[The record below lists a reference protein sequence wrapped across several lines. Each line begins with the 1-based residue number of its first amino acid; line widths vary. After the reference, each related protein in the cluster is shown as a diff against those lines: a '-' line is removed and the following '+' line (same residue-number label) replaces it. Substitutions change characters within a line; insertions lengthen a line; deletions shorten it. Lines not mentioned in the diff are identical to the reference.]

1 MSSNIGVA
9 KSTSELAEVEL
20 FLAVDT
26 GGTKTA
32 ACLADLSAPRD
43 NCVLGRGRGSAG
55 NPFSVGFDEATR
67 AIGSAIEQACSAADQ
82 DCEHVSR
89 LMLSI
94 AGAANPQISQQFV
107 RWAHDTY
114 QVDHV
119 AIVSDV
125 LPILAAGTP
134 DCCGIALIAGT
145 GSIAF
150 GRTADGRTKRCGG
163 WGYLLGDEGSG
174 YSVGR
179 SALSHALRELEC
191 GTLWHPNSLTEAIVS
206 KLKVNTVTELTKTVY
221 TSDDPRSFIAS
232 LAPLVVTAAE
242 HGDKKAEA
250 ILDWAAT
257 ELAELVARTADLLD
271 GSDEPIPLALG
282 GGFLVRSERIQ
293 QQLDEWLNKFNV
305 KHIAKLVTDPLEGC
319 IRLAEPQFA
328 GTLVEWRTPLI

>member
-1 MSSNIGVA
+1 MSSEIGVT
-9 KSTSELAEVEL
+9 KSAAEMADVEL
-20 FLAVDT
+20 FVAVDT

-32 ACLADLSAPRD
+32 ACLVDLNAPED
-43 NCVLGRGRGSAG
+43 NCVLGRGRASAG
-55 NPFSVGFDEATR
+55 NPFSVGFAEATR
-67 AIGSAIEQACSAADQ
+67 AIGSAIEQACAAAQQ
-82 DCEHVSR
+82 DCDHVTR

-107 RWAHDTY
+107 RWAHETY
-114 QVDHV
+114 QADQV

-134 DCCGIALIAGT
+134 NCCGIALIAGT

-150 GRTADGRTKRCGG
+150 GRAADGRTKRCGG

-191 GTLWHPNSLTEAIVS
+191 ETVWHPNSLTEAVVS
-206 KLKVNTVTELTKTVY
+206 KLKVKTVTELTKTVY
-221 TSDDPRSFIAS
+221 TNDDPRSFIAS

-242 HGDKKAEA
+242 HGDTKAEA

-257 ELAELVARTADLLD
+257 ELAELVARTADLMD
-271 GSDEPIPLALG
+271 GSDGPISLALG

-293 QQLDEWLNKFNV
+293 EQLLEWLHKFKV
-305 KHIAKLVTDPLEGC
+305 AHVAKLVTDPLEGC
-319 IRLAEPQFA
+319 IRLADPRFA
-328 GTLVEWRTPLI
+328 GTLVTWHNA

>member
-1 MSSNIGVA
+1 MSSEIGVK
-9 KSTSELAEVEL
+9 KSAAELADVEL

-26 GGTKTA
+26 GGSKTA
-32 ACLADLSAPRD
+32 ACVADLNAPQET
-43 NCVLGRGRGSAG
+43 CILGHGRSTAG
-55 NPFSVGFDEATR
+55 NPFSVGFAEATR
-67 AIGSAIEQACSAADQ
+67 AIASAIEQACTAAEQ
-82 DCEHVSR
+82 DCERVSR
-89 LMLSI
+89 LILSI

-107 RWAHDTY
+107 HWAHDTY
-114 QVDHV
+114 QVDQV

-134 DCCGIALIAGT
+134 NCCGIALIAGT

-150 GRTADGRTKRCGG
+150 GRAADGRTKRCGG

-191 GTLWHPNSLTEAIVS
+191 ETLWHPKSLTEAVVS
-206 KLKVNTVTELTKTVY
+206 KLHVKTVTELTKTVY
-221 TSDDPRSFIAS
+221 TNADSRSFIAS

-257 ELAELVARTADLLD
+257 ELAELGARTADLMD
-271 GSDEPIPLALG
+271 GSDEPISLALG
-282 GGFLVRSERIQ
+282 GGFLVRSHRLQE
-293 QQLDEWLNKFNV
+293 QLGEWLHKFKV
-305 KHIAKLVTDPLEGC
+305 EHVAKLVTDPLEGC
-319 IRLAEPQFA
+319 IRLADSQFA
-328 GTLVEWRTPLI
+328 GTLVTWHDA

>member
-1 MSSNIGVA
+1 MSSEIGVK
-9 KSTSELAEVEL
+9 KSAAESADVEL
-20 FLAVDT
+20 FVAVDT

-32 ACLADLSAPRD
+32 ACLVDLRAPQD

-55 NPFSVGFDEATR
+55 NPFSVGFAEATR
-67 AIGSAIEQACSAADQ
+67 AIGSAIEQACSAAQQ

-114 QVDHV
+114 QADQV

-134 DCCGIALIAGT
+134 NCCGIALIAGT

-150 GRTADGRTKRCGG
+150 GRAADGRTKRCGG

-174 YSVGR
+174 YSIGR

-191 GTLWHPNSLTEAIVS
+191 ETLWHPNSLTEAVVS
-206 KLKVNTVTELTKTVY
+206 KLKVKTVTELTKTVY
-221 TSDDPRSFIAS
+221 TNDDPRSFIAS

-257 ELAELVARTADLLD
+257 ELAELVARTADLMD
-271 GSDEPIPLALG
+271 GSGAPIPLALG

-293 QQLDEWLNKFNV
+293 EQLLEWLHKFKV
-305 KHIAKLVTDPLEGC
+305 EHVAKLVTNPLEGC
-319 IRLAEPQFA
+319 IRLADPQFA
-328 GTLVEWRTPLI
+328 GTLVNWYSA

>member
-1 MSSNIGVA
+1 MSSKIGVM
-9 KSTSELAEVEL
+9 KSASKSAGVGL
-20 FLAVDT
+20 FVAVDT

-32 ACLADLSAPRD
+32 ACLVDLSAPQD
-43 NCVLGRGRGSAG
+43 DCVLGRGSGSAG

-67 AIGSAIEQACSAADQ
+67 AISSAIEQARSAAHQ
-82 DCEHVSR
+82 DSGRISR

-107 RWAHDTY
+107 RWAHDAY
-114 QVDHV
+114 HVDQV

-125 LPILAAGTP
+125 LPILAGGTP
-134 DCCGIALIAGT
+134 NCCGIALIAGT

-150 GRTADGRTKRCGG
+150 GRAADGRTKRCGG

-179 SALSHALRELEC
+179 SALSHVLRELEC
-191 GTLWHPNSLTEAIVS
+191 ETVWSPNSMTEAILTKLRVKTVS
-206 KLKVNTVTELTKTVY
+206 ELTRTVY
-221 TSDDPRSFIAS
+221 TNSDPRSFIAS
-232 LAPLVVTAAE
+232 LTPLVVTAAE

-271 GSDEPIPLALG
+271 GSIGPISLALG
-282 GGFLVRSERIQ
+282 GGFLVRSERVQ
-293 QQLDEWLNKFNV
+293 EQLLDWLRKFKV
-305 KHIAKLVTDPLEGC
+305 QHVAKLVADPLEGC
-319 IRLAEPQFA
+319 IRLADPQFA
-328 GTLVEWRTPLI
+328 GSLVTWNNA

>member
-1 MSSNIGVA
+1 MSSKIDA
-9 KSTSELAEVEL
+9 MKSTSASTDVEL

-32 ACLADLSAPRD
+32 ACLVDLNAPQE

-55 NPFSVGFDEATR
+55 NPFSVGFAEATR
-67 AIGSAIEQACSAADQ
+67 AISSAIEQARSAAPQ
-82 DCEHVSR
+82 GGGHVGR

-94 AGAANPQISQQFV
+94 AGAANKQISQQFV

-114 QVDHV
+114 QLDQV

-134 DCCGIALIAGT
+134 NCCGIAVISGT

-150 GRTADGRTKRCGG
+150 GRAADGRTKRCGG

-179 SALSHALRELEC
+179 GALSHTLRELEC
-191 GTLWHPNSLTEAIVS
+191 ETVWSPNSLTEAVVA
-206 KLKVNTVTELTKTVY
+206 KLQVKSVTDLTRAVY
-221 TSDDPRSFIAS
+221 TSGDPRSFIAS
-232 LAPLVVTAAE
+232 LAPVVVEAAE
-242 HGDKKAEA
+242 HGDQKAES

-257 ELAELVARTADLLD
+257 ELAELIARTADLMD
-271 GSDEPIPLALG
+271 GSDAPIPLAIG
-282 GGFLVRSERIQ
+282 GGFLVRSHRLRE
-293 QQLDEWLNKFNV
+293 QLLEWLRKFKV
-305 KHIAKLVTDPLEGC
+305 ECIAKLVADPLEGC
-319 IRLAEPQFA
+319 IRLADPQFA
-328 GTLVEWRTPLI
+328 ETLVTWHSV

>member
-1 MSSNIGVA
+1 MSSEIGVV
-9 KSTSELAEVEL
+9 KSASESADVEL
-20 FLAVDT
+20 FVAVDT

-32 ACLADLSAPRD
+32 ACLVDLAAPQD

-55 NPFSVGFDEATR
+55 NPFSVGFAEATR
-67 AIGSAIEQACSAADQ
+67 AIGSAIEQACSAGGH

-89 LMLSI
+89 IMLSI

-114 QVDHV
+114 QADQV
-119 AIVSDV
+119 AIISDV
-125 LPILAAGTP
+125 LPILAGGTP
-134 DCCGIALIAGT
+134 NCCGIALIAGT

-150 GRTADGRTKRCGG
+150 GRTGDGRTKRCGG

-191 GTLWHPNSLTEAIVS
+191 ETLWHPNSLTEAVVS
-206 KLKVNTVTELTKTVY
+206 KLKVKTVTDLTKTVY
-221 TSDDPRSFIAS
+221 TNDDPRSFIAS
-232 LAPLVVTAAE
+232 LAPLVITAAE

-257 ELAELVARTADLLD
+257 ELAELVARTADLMD
-271 GSDEPIPLALG
+271 GSDGPISLALG

-293 QQLDEWLNKFNV
+293 EQLLEWLRKFKVECN
-305 KHIAKLVTDPLEGC
+305 ATLVTDPLEGC
-319 IRLAEPQFA
+319 IRLADPQFA
-328 GTLVEWRTPLI
+328 GTLVTWHSA

>member
-1 MSSNIGVA
+1 MSSEIGVT
-9 KSTSELAEVEL
+9 KSASESADVEL
-20 FLAVDT
+20 FVAVDT

-32 ACLADLSAPRD
+32 ACLVDLAAPQD

-55 NPFSVGFDEATR
+55 NPFSVGFAEATR
-67 AIGSAIEQACSAADQ
+67 AIGSAIEQACSAAQQ

-89 LMLSI
+89 IMLSI

-107 RWAHDTY
+107 HWAHDTY
-114 QVDHV
+114 QADQV

-134 DCCGIALIAGT
+134 NCCGIALIAGT

-150 GRTADGRTKRCGG
+150 GRAADGRTKRCGG

-191 GTLWHPNSLTEAIVS
+191 ETLWHPNSLTEAVVS
-206 KLKVNTVTELTKTVY
+206 KLKVKTVTELTKTVY
-221 TSDDPRSFIAS
+221 TNDDPRSFIAS
-232 LAPLVVTAAE
+232 LAPLVVIAAE

-257 ELAELVARTADLLD
+257 ELAELVARTADLMD
-271 GSDEPIPLALG
+271 GSDGPISLALG

-293 QQLDEWLNKFNV
+293 EQLLEWLRKFNV
-305 KHIAKLVTDPLEGC
+305 ECNATLVTDPLEGC
-319 IRLAEPQFA
+319 IRLADPQFA
-328 GTLVEWRTPLI
+328 GTLVTWHNA

>member
-1 MSSNIGVA
+1 MSSKIGVM
-9 KSTSELAEVEL
+9 KSASNSAAVEL

-32 ACLADLSAPRD
+32 ACLVDLNAPQD
-43 NCVLGRGRGSAG
+43 NCVLGRGLGSAG
-55 NPFSVGFDEATR
+55 NPFSVGFAEATR
-67 AIGSAIEQACSAADQ
+67 AISSAIEQACAAAHQ
-82 DCEHVSR
+82 DCKRVPR

-107 RWAHDTY
+107 SWAHKSYHSD
-114 QVDHV
+114 QV

-134 DCCGIALIAGT
+134 NCSGIALIAGT

-179 SALSHALRELEC
+179 SALSHALREMEC
-191 GTLWHPNSLTEAIVS
+191 ETVWHPNSLTEAIVS
-206 KLKVNTVTELTKTVY
+206 KLQVKTVFELTKRVY
-221 TSDDPRSFIAS
+221 TNDDPRSFIAS
-232 LAPLVVTAAE
+232 LTPLVVAAAE

-271 GSDEPIPLALG
+271 GSDGPIPLALG
-282 GGFLVRSERIQ
+282 GGFLIRSQRLQE
-293 QQLDEWLNKFNV
+293 QLLEWLRKFKV
-305 KHIAKLVTDPLEGC
+305 KYEAKLVTDPLEGC
-319 IRLAEPQFA
+319 IRLADPQFA
-328 GTLVEWRTPLI
+328 GTLVNWHTV